1 MTDPDRSPLA
11 GGGLQGFIG
20 RLRFP
25 QLLALFGILLAV
37 DIAIPDAIPFL
48 DEIFLA
54 LLTALFAS
62 LRRRKPE
69 PPPEPPLKN
78 VTPRR

>member
-1 MTDPDRSPLA
+1 MNDPDRSHLS
-11 GGGLQGFIG
+11 GGLQGFIG

-25 QLLALFGILLAV
+25 QLLILFAVLLGV
-37 DIAIPDAIPFL
+37 DLVIPDAIPFL

-54 LLTALFAS
+54 LLTALFAV
-62 LRRRKPE
+62 LRRRSPE
-69 PPPEPPLKN
+69 PPAEPPMKN